1 MTLEHV
7 VHPAPAESPEEAP
20 WRLPDPPKKPRMLQH
35 AFFHMP
41 GSTNSLRYHF
51 QDRPDAIVIPECYVC
66 FDTRASSERL
76 VADLLIAFDIDP
88 EIILDRRGFVIDY
101 MGKSPE
107 LVMEIASESTGRR
120 DVTVKKDG
128 YERFRVREYWT
139 FDHTGGDYHGVPISG
154 YELVGDKYAPIDLT
168 TNDDGSIW
176 GYSRVLGLYL
186 CWMSTRYSASRVVG
200 NMRFFDP
207 ATGEYLPD
215 ADGERNSRIAVE
227 AELDAVK
234 KARAAAEAELDAVK
248 KARAA
253 AEAALAAKRNALA
266 AAQAALAA
274 ERNALAAAR
283 TGRDAAE
290 AAREAAEAN
299 RDAAIAELEAE
310 RAARIA
316 AETNRDATLARI
328 SRLEADARRRSGDV

>member
-66 FDTRASSERL
+66 SHTRASSERL

-215 ADGERNSRIAVE
+215 ADAERNSRIV
-227 AELDAVK
+227 
-234 KARAAAEAELDAVK
+234 
-248 KARAA
+248 
-253 AEAALAAKRNALA
+253 AEAALAANRKALVA
-266 AAQAALAA
+266 ERKAA
-274 ERNALAAAR
+274 EAAR
-283 TGRDAAE
+283 TGRNVAE
-290 AAREAAEAN
+290 AAREAAEAKLA
-299 RDAAIAELEAE
+299 AAIAELEAE
-310 RAARIA
+310 RVARIA
-316 AETNRDATLARI
+316 AETNRDAVLAIIR
-328 SRLEADARRRSGDV
+328 RLEADSRRRSGDV